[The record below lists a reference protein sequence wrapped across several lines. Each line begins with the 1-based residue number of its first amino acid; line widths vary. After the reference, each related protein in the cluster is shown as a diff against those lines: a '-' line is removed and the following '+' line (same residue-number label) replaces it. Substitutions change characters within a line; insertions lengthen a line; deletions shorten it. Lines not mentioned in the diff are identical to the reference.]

1 MAKEPGELTEPELGG
16 DLEKLL
22 WTVGRR
28 GGGGGGGA
36 TRSRASVPGCNGR
49 GGGGAVGRRMMSR
62 RAVAA
67 WRKAD
72 GVTNPV

>member
-28 GGGGGGGA
+28 GGWRGGWRNEEPCVGAGVRRTGRRRCGGA
-36 TRSRASVPGCNGR
+36 ADDVAPR
-49 GGGGAVGRRMMSR
+49 GGGMAEG
-62 RAVAA
+62 
-67 WRKAD
+67 
-72 GVTNPV
+72 